1 MFFFLAIAIVII
13 VVYSLIYLR
22 SGWPEAVRFDKTFFF
37 AALVISILLGVWGGI
52 ENWAD
57 SADYL
62 SYFIMGTM
70 IPSYSV
76 IEGLRMRDPLRAG
89 AMGAAIG
96 FACIL
101 VSSIF
106 WLDPDTL
113 LFIAVLIGEGALLG
127 SASAA
132 MSANAAKSQQSAQ
145 EGSEE

>member
-13 VVYSLIYLR
+13 VVYSLLYLR
-22 SGWPEAVRFDKTFFF
+22 SGWPQAVRFDRKFFY
-37 AALVISILLGVWGGI
+37 AALVFSILLGVWGGL

-62 SYFIMGTM
+62 PYFIMGTL
-70 IPSYSV
+70 IPGYSV
-76 IEGLRMRDPLRAG
+76 IEGLRMRDPLKVG
-89 AMGAAIG
+89 LMGAAVG

-113 LFIAVLIGEGALLG
+113 LFTGVLIGEGALLG

-132 MSANAAKSQQSAQ
+132 LSANAAKSQQSAQ